1 MKCTVTFNRM
11 GDLKSWQCVDRLHE
25 NKAKQTPELSFSRHR
40 RLLPPQYYEDLILL
54 TA

>member
-1 MKCTVTFNRM
+1 MRSKVTFNRM
-11 GDLKSWQCVDRLHE
+11 DLKSWPCVDRLHKK
-25 NKAKQTPELSFSRHR
+25 KAKQTPELSLSRHR